1 MDADVIARVNEE
13 YLYASDLQSLTRGLK
28 GQDSLSALKSYA
40 ETWVRKKLLLQK
52 AIENIPEDDIS
63 ITRKVEDYREALLL
77 YEYEKALIN
86 DKLDTTIRREELE
99 KWYEKLKNDF
109 PLTGNVYQLYFI
121 KLKKEAPNLN
131 EARKWIIKP
140 KDEEEQRK
148 LEGYCKDFASSYD
161 ITDGMWFE
169 EENVLKNFPLNAN
182 ELAALAN
189 SKNYKEFKTDE
200 GPWFIKV
207 AGMLK
212 KDEPSP
218 LEFVQDRIVKAI
230 IEKRRIQLV
239 ERVYNKIYQDGM
251 QAKSFEVR
259 VK

>member
-1 MDADVIARVNEE
+1 MDADVIARVNDE
-13 YLYASDLQSLTRGLK
+13 YLYASDIQSLTRGLK
-28 GQDSLSALKSYA
+28 GQDSLNVLKGYA
-40 ETWVRKKLLLQK
+40 ENWVRKKLLLQK
-52 AIENIPEDDIS
+52 AIENIPEDDIG
-63 ITRKVEDYREALLL
+63 ITKKVEDYKQTLIL

-86 DKLDTTIRREELE
+86 QKLDTTIRQDELQN
-99 KWYEKLKNDF
+99 WYEKLKADF
-109 PLTGNVYQLYFI
+109 PLNDNVYHVYFI

-131 EARKWIIKP
+131 EARKWITKP
-140 KDEEEQRK
+140 KDEEDQRK

-169 EENVLKNFPLNAN
+169 QANVLKNFPVNEN

-189 SKNYKEFKTDE
+189 SKSYREFKTDE

-207 AGMLK
+207 GGMLK

-218 LEFVQDRIVKAI
+218 LEFVQDRIIKAI

-251 QAKSFEVR
+251 QSKSFEVR